1 MGGVSFNFGELLKSV
16 EEAQEHAE
24 ITSHHSNFAESTE
37 AVLNLVCTTC
47 CKPCRSRTY
56 FDYFLV
62 IIIYTVKESELHT
75 KRTGHTEFVD
85 KIMETVKST
94 SLEAAPKPAM
104 EIDNPDD
111 CSSGSGDS
119 AEEMVVPE
127 VDKNILEELEAMGF
141 PKARATRALHYS
153 GNASLEAAVNWMV
166 EHENDPDVDELPK
179 VKSVDWISKLSN
191 DVLLMILS
199 RLSTK
204 EAIRT
209 SVLSTRWEHVWKHVS
224 HLDFDKPEINS
235 STEFCEEPN
244 PDDTL
249 ITKVIIKHLGQLES
263 CVLNYSSSQGRTG
276 ILNIWIQI
284 FTSVKHTRVLTLNRH
299 YDGCGKVFEFPSDS
313 FSHPSL
319 MSLSLSSYM
328 FTSSD
333 PFRNCSNLRTLK
345 LVLIEA
351 TNVEVFNTLLSSCP
365 SLEVLVLNIRC
376 FYETRGPL
384 KIENSKLKL
393 VHVLLKRNI
402 GGLEVSSTSLD
413 ILVVEDTSFGK
424 KDFFLSSPKVQ
435 FTNNFWVAGRFAPQI
450 SYYIS
455 KEEKSIVH
463 EEFMNNIS
471 GGLCESIG
479 DVLKSM
485 SVSIDLM
492 NRTEVERLRQV
503 LRLWICEMLV
513 LEIIFKD
520 NKNAPNESWE
530 KKLWEEDNNN
540 NVVFPNAK
548 FRVKALWMPNFSGSE
563 EEFAFVSCLIKHGT
577 VVDKMMIKTSA
588 FAASKKLEIE
598 AAVDKL
604 RALQTEEDQLLIKC
618 F

>member
-1 MGGVSFNFGELLKSV
+1 
-16 EEAQEHAE
+16 
-24 ITSHHSNFAESTE
+24 
-37 AVLNLVCTTC
+37 
-47 CKPCRSRTY
+47 
-56 FDYFLV
+56 
-62 IIIYTVKESELHT
+62 
-75 KRTGHTEFVD
+75 
-85 KIMETVKST
+85 METVKSI
-94 SLEAAPKPAM
+94 SLEAAPKPAV

-111 CSSGSGDS
+111 CSSGSGDAS
-119 AEEMVVPE
+119 DEMVVPE

-141 PKARATRALHYS
+141 PKARSTRALHYS
-153 GNASLEAAVNWMV
+153 GNASLEAAVNWVV

-179 VKSVDWISKLSN
+179 V
-191 DVLLMILS
+191 
-199 RLSTK
+199 
-204 EAIRT
+204 
-209 SVLSTRWEHVWKHVS
+209 
-224 HLDFDKPEINS
+224 
-235 STEFCEEPN
+235 
-244 PDDTL
+244 
-249 ITKVIIKHLGQLES
+249 IIKHLGELES

-333 PFRNCSNLRTLK
+333 TFRNCSNLRTLK

-351 TNVEVFNTLLSSCP
+351 TNVEIFNTLLSSCP

-424 KDFFLSSPKVQ
+424 KDFFLSSPNVQ

-485 SVSIDLM
+485 S
-492 NRTEVERLRQV
+492 
-503 LRLWICEMLV
+503 
-513 LEIIFKD
+513 D
-520 NKNAPNESWE
+520 NKNAPSESWD

-540 NVVFPNAK
+540 NVAFPNAK
-548 FRVKALWMPNFSGSE
+548 FRVKALWMPNFSGSD
-563 EEFAFVSCLIKHGT
+563 EEFAFASCLIKHGT

-588 FAASKKLEIE
+588 FTASKKLEIE

-604 RALQTEEDQLLIKC
+604 RALQTEEDQLMIKC